1 MTQNKEIQKI
11 ENKINKTNKKI
22 EKLSKKVHLNKLE
35 EIKLEDL
42 NNEIICLTHLETVA
56 KTNYSNLKVE
66 KAITKEKKKRYN
78 ILYGNLFSTILMICI
93 PLMVYQFF
101 NSFYNLLDQIMAAN
115 IEQTAVSKIGVI
127 SQLKN
132 AVSAFGAGIA
142 GGGSVLVARFYGAGN
157 MKEARH
163 SASNMLFIS
172 CVVSALILV
181 VLIPLAY
188 PILKIA
194 QTPDIDANTI
204 TYFIM
209 CLIELVAVSINNI
222 FIGLEKI
229 KGNSKKILFL
239 NVGMLLV
246 KLLLNS
252 IFVYVIKVDN
262 IAYLELSTIIGQSLL
277 LIVGL
282 TIMFSKKNLLKLSIL
297 EMLPKKEYILPII
310 KLSVPIFLGK
320 FVMNLGKSVVNAL
333 CGSYYSEAT
342 GGLITGALAVSN
354 NLSGL
359 VTSPVSVYEEGQS
372 SIISQ
377 NIGNKNLKRTMDAFK
392 TTCLIVLFFVVVG
405 FVLVR
410 FVFLDQLTNLFSITK
425 TDSSEGISMKDLI
438 KQIFYYDCLS
448 IPSLGLAS
456 AVLGILYGYGKT
468 FLSGILNGSRILIR
482 IISLVVLH
490 ACGINYQAAGISMGI
505 SNILIGLLSL
515 IAFLIFYINLKKNG
529 YQGMYLTD
537 SVREKEKFNLEA

>member
-1 MTQNKEIQKI
+1 MTQEAVISNYKKKI
-11 ENKINKTNKKI
+11 KKI
-22 EKLSKKVHLNKLE
+22 EYKILKLKNKEKLNKLE

-42 NNEIICLTHLETVA
+42 ENEKICLVHLKEVA
-56 KTNYSNLKVE
+56 REDFENLKIE
-66 KAITKEKKKRYN
+66 RAITKEKKKRYN

-115 IEQTAVSKIGVI
+115 IAQTAVSKIGVI

-142 GGGSVLVARFYGAGN
+142 GGGSVLVARYYGAGN
-157 MKEARH
+157 MDDARH

-172 CVVSALILV
+172 CVVSGIILL

-194 QTPDIDANTI
+194 QTPDIDSNTI

-229 KGNSKKILFL
+229 KGNSKKILYL
-239 NVGMLLV
+239 NVLMLLV

-252 IFVYVIKVDN
+252 VFVYVIKVNN
-262 IAYLELSTIIGQSLL
+262 IAYLELSTIIGQSILL
-277 LIVGL
+277 SIGII
-282 TIMFSKKNLLKLSIL
+282 IMFSKKNLLKLSIKQ
-297 EMLPKKEYILPII
+297 MLPKKDYILPII
-310 KLSVPIFLGK
+310 KLSIPIFLGK
-320 FVMNLGKSVVNAL
+320 FVMNIGKSIVNAL

-377 NIGNKNLKRTMDAFK
+377 NIGNKNIRRTMDVFK

-410 FVFLDQLTNLFSITK
+410 FVFLDELTNLFSITNNE
-425 TDSSEGISMKDLI
+425 TNSEISMTDLI
-438 KQIFYYDCLS
+438 KQIFMFDCLS
-448 IPSLGLAS
+448 IPALGLAS
-456 AVLGILYGYGKT
+456 AVLGVLYGYGKT

-482 IISLVVLH
+482 IISLIVLH
-490 ACGINYQAAGISMGI
+490 ACGINYKAAGISMGI

-515 IAFLIFYINLKKNG
+515 IAFIIFYVNLRKKG

-537 SVREKEKFNLEA
+537 KRIEKEKFEL

>member
-1 MTQNKEIQKI
+1 MTQEKEIKRF
-11 ENKINKTNKKI
+11 EEKLVYLNKKI
-22 EKLSKKVHLNKLE
+22 DKLNKKEKLNKYE
-35 EIKLEDL
+35 GVQLEDL
-42 NNEIICLTHLETVA
+42 ENEKICVIHLLDVSKNDFE
-56 KTNYSNLKVE
+56 NLKVE

-101 NSFYNLLDQIMAAN
+101 NSFYNLLDQIMASN
-115 IEQTAVSKIGVI
+115 IAQTAVSKIGVI

-142 GGGSVLVARFYGAGN
+142 GGGGVLVARYYGAGK
-157 MKEARH
+157 MEEARN
-163 SASNMLFIS
+163 SASNMLLIS
-172 CVVSALILV
+172 CIMSATILII
-181 VLIPLAY
+181 LIPLAY

-194 QTPDIDANTI
+194 QTPDIDSSTI

-229 KGNSKKILFL
+229 KGNSKKILIL
-239 NVGMLLV
+239 NVGMLLI
-246 KLLLNS
+246 KLTLNA
-252 IFVYVIKVDN
+252 IFVYVIKVDS
-262 IAYLELSTIIGQSLL
+262 IVYLELSTIIGQSVLF
-277 LIVGL
+277 IVGIL
-282 TIMFSKKNLLKLSIL
+282 IMFSKKNLLKLSIKG
-297 EMLPKKEYILPII
+297 MRPRSYYIVPII

-333 CGSYYSEAT
+333 CGSFYSEAT

-377 NIGNKNLKRTMDAFK
+377 NIGNKNIPRTMKAFK

-405 FVLVR
+405 FILVR
-410 FVFLDQLTNLFSITK
+410 FVFLDQLTALFSITK
-425 TDSSEGISMKDLI
+425 QESSSEITMTDLI
-438 KQIFYYDCLS
+438 KQIFVFDCLS
-448 IPSLGLAS
+448 IPALGLSS

-468 FLSGILNGSRILIR
+468 FLSGILNGSRIIIR
-482 IISLVVLH
+482 ILSLIVLH

-515 IAFLIFYINLKKNG
+515 IAFIIFYVGLKKKG

-537 SVREKEKFNLEA
+537 KEKEKEKFVL

>member
-1 MTQNKEIQKI
+1 MTQETIISNY
-11 ENKINKTNKKI
+11 ENKIKKI
-22 EKLSKKVHLNKLE
+22 DLKILKLKNKEKLNKFE
-35 EIKLEDL
+35 EIKFEDL
-42 NNEIICLTHLETVA
+42 QNEKICLVHLKEVA
-56 KTNYSNLKVE
+56 CDDFENLKIE
-66 KAITKEKKKRYN
+66 RAITKEKKKRYN

-115 IEQTAVSKIGVI
+115 IAQTAVSKIGVI

-142 GGGSVLVARFYGAGN
+142 GGGSVLVARYYGAGN
-157 MKEARH
+157 MDEARH

-172 CVVSALILV
+172 CVVSAIILL

-194 QTPDIDANTI
+194 QTPDIDSNTI

-229 KGNSKKILFL
+229 KGNSKKILYL
-239 NVGMLLV
+239 NVLMLLV

-262 IAYLELSTIIGQSLL
+262 IAYLELSTIIGQSILL
-277 LIVGL
+277 SIGII
-282 TIMFSKKNLLKLSIL
+282 IMFSKKNLLKLSL
-297 EMLPKKEYILPII
+297 KQMLPKKDYILPII
-310 KLSVPIFLGK
+310 KLSIPIFLGK
-320 FVMNLGKSVVNAL
+320 FVMNIGKSIVNAL
-333 CGSYYSEAT
+333 CGSFYGEAT

-377 NIGNKNLKRTMDAFK
+377 NIGNKNIRRTMDVFR
-392 TTCLIVLFFVVVG
+392 TTCFIVLFFVVVG

-410 FVFLDQLTNLFSITK
+410 FVFLDELTNLFSITNNE
-425 TDSSEGISMKDLI
+425 TNSEISMTDLI
-438 KQIFYYDCLS
+438 KQIFMFDCLS
-448 IPSLGLAS
+448 IPALGLAS
-456 AVLGILYGYGKT
+456 AVLGVLYGYGKT

-482 IISLVVLH
+482 IISLIVLH
-490 ACGINYQAAGISMGI
+490 ACGINYKAAGISMGI

-515 IAFLIFYINLKKNG
+515 IAFIIFYVGLRKNG

-537 SVREKEKFNLEA
+537 KRIEKEKFEL

>member
-1 MTQNKEIQKI
+1 MTQETII
-11 ENKINKTNKKI
+11 SSYENKIKKI
-22 EKLSKKVHLNKLE
+22 DLKILKLKNKENLNKLE

-42 NNEIICLTHLETVA
+42 ENEKICLVHLEEVA
-56 KTNYSNLKVE
+56 REDFENLKIE
-66 KAITKEKKKRYN
+66 RAITKEKKKRYN

-115 IEQTAVSKIGVI
+115 IAQTAVSKIGVI

-142 GGGSVLVARFYGAGN
+142 GGGSVLVARYYGAGN
-157 MKEARH
+157 MDDARH

-172 CVVSALILV
+172 CVVSGIILL

-194 QTPDIDANTI
+194 QTPDIDSNTI

-229 KGNSKKILFL
+229 KGNSKKILYL
-239 NVGMLLV
+239 NVLMLLV

-252 IFVYVIKVDN
+252 IFVYVIKVNN
-262 IAYLELSTIIGQSLL
+262 IAYLELSTIIGQSILL
-277 LIVGL
+277 SIGII
-282 TIMFSKKNLLKLSIL
+282 IMFSKKNLLKLSIKQ
-297 EMLPKKEYILPII
+297 MLPKKDYILPII
-310 KLSVPIFLGK
+310 KLSIPIFLGK
-320 FVMNLGKSVVNAL
+320 FVMNIGKSIVNAL

-377 NIGNKNLKRTMDAFK
+377 NIGNKNIRRTMDVFK

-410 FVFLDQLTNLFSITK
+410 FVFLDELTNLFSITNNE
-425 TDSSEGISMKDLI
+425 TNSEISMTDLI
-438 KQIFYYDCLS
+438 KQIFMFDCLS
-448 IPSLGLAS
+448 IPALGLAS
-456 AVLGILYGYGKT
+456 AVLGVLYGYGKT

-482 IISLVVLH
+482 IISLIVLH
-490 ACGINYQAAGISMGI
+490 ACGINYKAAGISMGI

-515 IAFLIFYINLKKNG
+515 IAFIIFYVNLRKKG

-537 SVREKEKFNLEA
+537 KRIEKEKFEL

>member
-1 MTQNKEIQKI
+1 MTQETII
-11 ENKINKTNKKI
+11 SSYENKIKKI
-22 EKLSKKVHLNKLE
+22 DLKILKLKNKENLNKLE

-42 NNEIICLTHLETVA
+42 ENEKICLVHLKEVA
-56 KTNYSNLKVE
+56 REDFENLKIE
-66 KAITKEKKKRYN
+66 RAITKEKKKRYN

-115 IEQTAVSKIGVI
+115 IAQTAVSKIGVI

-142 GGGSVLVARFYGAGN
+142 GGGSVLVARYYGAGN
-157 MKEARH
+157 MDDARH

-172 CVVSALILV
+172 CVVSGIILL

-194 QTPDIDANTI
+194 QTPDIDSNTI

-229 KGNSKKILFL
+229 KGNSKKILYL
-239 NVGMLLV
+239 NVLMLLV

-252 IFVYVIKVDN
+252 IFVYVIKVNN
-262 IAYLELSTIIGQSLL
+262 IAYLELSTIIGQSILL
-277 LIVGL
+277 SIGII
-282 TIMFSKKNLLKLSIL
+282 IMFSKKNLLKLSIKQ
-297 EMLPKKEYILPII
+297 MLPKKDYILPII
-310 KLSVPIFLGK
+310 KLSIPIFLGK
-320 FVMNLGKSVVNAL
+320 FVMNIGKSIVNAL

-377 NIGNKNLKRTMDAFK
+377 NIGNKNIRRTMDVFK

-410 FVFLDQLTNLFSITK
+410 FVFLDELTNLFSITNNE
-425 TDSSEGISMKDLI
+425 TNSEISMTDLI
-438 KQIFYYDCLS
+438 KQIFMFDCLS
-448 IPSLGLAS
+448 IPALGLAS
-456 AVLGILYGYGKT
+456 AVLGVLYGYGKT

-482 IISLVVLH
+482 IISLIVLH
-490 ACGINYQAAGISMGI
+490 ACGINYKAAGISMGI

-515 IAFLIFYINLKKNG
+515 IAFIIFYVNLRKKG

-537 SVREKEKFNLEA
+537 KRIEKEKFEL

>member
-1 MTQNKEIQKI
+1 MTQEAVISNYKKKI
-11 ENKINKTNKKI
+11 KKI
-22 EKLSKKVHLNKLE
+22 EYKILKLKNKEKLNKLE

-42 NNEIICLTHLETVA
+42 ENEKICLLHLEEVA
-56 KTNYSNLKVE
+56 SNDFDNLKVE

-78 ILYGNLFSTILMICI
+78 ILYGNLFSTILMICM

-115 IEQTAVSKIGVI
+115 IAQTAVSKIGVI

-142 GGGSVLVARFYGAGN
+142 GGGSVLVARYYGAGD
-157 MKEARH
+157 MDEARH

-172 CVVSALILV
+172 CVISGIILL

-194 QTPDIDANTI
+194 QTPDIDSNTI
-204 TYFIM
+204 TYFVM

-229 KGNSKKILFL
+229 KGNSKKILYL
-239 NVGMLLV
+239 NILMLLT

-262 IAYLELSTIIGQSLL
+262 IAYLELSTIIGQSIL
-277 LIVGL
+277 LIIGI
-282 TIMFSKKNLLKLSIL
+282 TIMFSKKNLLKLRIKQ
-297 EMLPKKEYILPII
+297 MLPKKDYIIPII

-320 FVMNLGKSVVNAL
+320 FVMNIGKSVVNAL

-377 NIGNKNLKRTMDAFK
+377 NIGNKNIRRTMDVFK

-405 FVLVR
+405 FVLIR
-410 FVFLDQLTNLFSITK
+410 FVFLDELTNLFSITNNQ
-425 TDSSEGISMKDLI
+425 TSSEISMTDLI
-438 KQIFYYDCLS
+438 KQIFFFDCLS
-448 IPSLGLAS
+448 IPALGLAS
-456 AVLGILYGYGKT
+456 AVLGVLYGYGKT

-490 ACGINYQAAGISMGI
+490 ACGINYRAAGISMGI
-505 SNILIGLLSL
+505 SNVLIGLLSL
-515 IAFLIFYINLKKNG
+515 IAFIIFYINLRRKG
-529 YQGMYLTD
+529 YQGMFLTD
-537 SVREKEKFNLEA
+537 KAVEKESFKL

>member
-1 MTQNKEIQKI
+1 MTQETIISNY
-11 ENKINKTNKKI
+11 ENKIKKI
-22 EKLSKKVHLNKLE
+22 DLKILKLKNKEKLNKFE
-35 EIKLEDL
+35 EIKFEDL
-42 NNEIICLTHLETVA
+42 QNEKICLVHLKEVA
-56 KTNYSNLKVE
+56 CDDFENLKIE
-66 KAITKEKKKRYN
+66 RAITKEKKKRYN

-115 IEQTAVSKIGVI
+115 IAQTAVSKIGVI

-142 GGGSVLVARFYGAGN
+142 GGGSVLVARYYGAGN
-157 MKEARH
+157 MDEARH

-172 CVVSALILV
+172 CVVSAIILL

-194 QTPDIDANTI
+194 QTPDIDSNTI

-229 KGNSKKILFL
+229 KGNSKKILYL
-239 NVGMLLV
+239 NVLMLLV

-262 IAYLELSTIIGQSLL
+262 IAYLELSTIIGQSILL
-277 LIVGL
+277 SIGII
-282 TIMFSKKNLLKLSIL
+282 IMFSKKNLLKLSL
-297 EMLPKKEYILPII
+297 KQMLPKKDYILPII
-310 KLSVPIFLGK
+310 KLSIPIFLGK
-320 FVMNLGKSVVNAL
+320 FVMNIGKSIVNAL
-333 CGSYYSEAT
+333 CGSFYGEAT

-377 NIGNKNLKRTMDAFK
+377 NIGNKNIRRTMDVFR
-392 TTCLIVLFFVVVG
+392 TTCFIVLVFVVVG

-410 FVFLDQLTNLFSITK
+410 FVFLDELTNLFSITNNE
-425 TDSSEGISMKDLI
+425 TNSEISMTDLI
-438 KQIFYYDCLS
+438 KQIFMFDCLS
-448 IPSLGLAS
+448 IPALGLAS
-456 AVLGILYGYGKT
+456 AVLGVLYGYGKT

-482 IISLVVLH
+482 IISLIVLH
-490 ACGINYQAAGISMGI
+490 ACGINYKAAGISMGI

-515 IAFLIFYINLKKNG
+515 IAFIIFYVGLRKNG

-537 SVREKEKFNLEA
+537 KRIEKEKFEL

>member
-1 MTQNKEIQKI
+1 MTQETIISNY
-11 ENKINKTNKKI
+11 ENKIKKI
-22 EKLSKKVHLNKLE
+22 DLKILKLKNKEKLNKFE

-42 NNEIICLTHLETVA
+42 QNEKICLVHLKEVA
-56 KTNYSNLKVE
+56 CDDFENLKIE
-66 KAITKEKKKRYN
+66 RAITKEKKKRYN

-115 IEQTAVSKIGVI
+115 IAQTAVSKIGVI

-142 GGGSVLVARFYGAGN
+142 GGGSVLVARYYGAGN
-157 MKEARH
+157 MDEARH

-172 CVVSALILV
+172 CVVSAIILL

-194 QTPDIDANTI
+194 QTPDIDSNTI

-229 KGNSKKILFL
+229 KGNSKKILYL
-239 NVGMLLV
+239 NVLMLLV

-262 IAYLELSTIIGQSLL
+262 IAYLELSTIIGQSILL
-277 LIVGL
+277 SIGII
-282 TIMFSKKNLLKLSIL
+282 IMFSKKNLLKLSL
-297 EMLPKKEYILPII
+297 KQMLPKKDYILPII
-310 KLSVPIFLGK
+310 KLSIPIFLGK
-320 FVMNLGKSVVNAL
+320 FVMNIGKSIVNAL
-333 CGSYYSEAT
+333 CGSFYGEAT

-377 NIGNKNLKRTMDAFK
+377 NIGNKNIRRTMDVFR
-392 TTCLIVLFFVVVG
+392 TTCFIVLVFVVVG

-410 FVFLDQLTNLFSITK
+410 FVFLDELTNLFSITNNE
-425 TDSSEGISMKDLI
+425 TNSEISMTDLI
-438 KQIFYYDCLS
+438 KQIFMFDCLS
-448 IPSLGLAS
+448 IPALGLAS
-456 AVLGILYGYGKT
+456 AVLGVLYGYGKT

-482 IISLVVLH
+482 IISLIVLH
-490 ACGINYQAAGISMGI
+490 ACGINYKAAGISMGI

-515 IAFLIFYINLKKNG
+515 IAFIIFYVGLRKNG

-537 SVREKEKFNLEA
+537 KRIEKEKFEL

>member
-1 MTQNKEIQKI
+1 MTQETII
-11 ENKINKTNKKI
+11 SSYENKIKKI
-22 EKLSKKVHLNKLE
+22 DLKILKLKNKEKLNKFE

-42 NNEIICLTHLETVA
+42 ENEKICLVHLEEVA
-56 KTNYSNLKVE
+56 CEDFENLKIE
-66 KAITKEKKKRYN
+66 RAITKEKKKRYN

-115 IEQTAVSKIGVI
+115 IAQTAVSKIGVI

-142 GGGSVLVARFYGAGN
+142 GGGSVLVARYYGAGN
-157 MKEARH
+157 MDDARH

-172 CVVSALILV
+172 CFVSAIILL

-194 QTPDIDANTI
+194 QTPDIDSNTI

-229 KGNSKKILFL
+229 KGNSKKILYL
-239 NVGMLLV
+239 NVLMLLV

-252 IFVYVIKVDN
+252 VFVYVIKVNN
-262 IAYLELSTIIGQSLL
+262 IAYLELSTIIGQSILL
-277 LIVGL
+277 SIGII
-282 TIMFSKKNLLKLSIL
+282 IMFSKKNLLKLSIKQ
-297 EMLPKKEYILPII
+297 MLPKKDYILPII
-310 KLSVPIFLGK
+310 KLSIPIFLGK
-320 FVMNLGKSVVNAL
+320 FVMNIGKSIVNAL

-377 NIGNKNLKRTMDAFK
+377 NIGNKNIRRTMDVFR
-392 TTCLIVLFFVVVG
+392 TTCLIVLFFVVLG

-410 FVFLDQLTNLFSITK
+410 FVFLDELTNLFSITNNE
-425 TDSSEGISMKDLI
+425 TNSEISMTDLI
-438 KQIFYYDCLS
+438 KQIFMFDCLS
-448 IPSLGLAS
+448 IPALGLAS
-456 AVLGILYGYGKT
+456 AVLGVLYGYGKT

-482 IISLVVLH
+482 IISLIVLH
-490 ACGINYQAAGISMGI
+490 ACGINYKAAGISMGI

-515 IAFLIFYINLKKNG
+515 IAFIIFYVNLRKKG

-537 SVREKEKFNLEA
+537 KRIEKEKFEL

>member
-1 MTQNKEIQKI
+1 MTQETII
-11 ENKINKTNKKI
+11 SSYENKIKKI
-22 EKLSKKVHLNKLE
+22 DLKILKLKNKENLNKFE

-42 NNEIICLTHLETVA
+42 ENEKICLVHLKEVA
-56 KTNYSNLKVE
+56 REDFENLKIE
-66 KAITKEKKKRYN
+66 RAITKEKKKRYN

-115 IEQTAVSKIGVI
+115 IAQTAVSKIGVI

-142 GGGSVLVARFYGAGN
+142 GGGSVLVARYYGAGN
-157 MKEARH
+157 MDDARH

-172 CVVSALILV
+172 CVVSGIILL

-194 QTPDIDANTI
+194 QTPDIDSNTI

-229 KGNSKKILFL
+229 KGNSKKILYL
-239 NVGMLLV
+239 NVLMLLV

-252 IFVYVIKVDN
+252 VFVYVIKVNN
-262 IAYLELSTIIGQSLL
+262 IAYLELSTIIGQSILL
-277 LIVGL
+277 SIGII
-282 TIMFSKKNLLKLSIL
+282 IMFSKKNLLKLSIKQ
-297 EMLPKKEYILPII
+297 MLPKKDYILPII
-310 KLSVPIFLGK
+310 KLSIPIFLGK
-320 FVMNLGKSVVNAL
+320 FVMNIGKSIVNAL

-377 NIGNKNLKRTMDAFK
+377 NIGNKNIRRTMDVFK

-410 FVFLDQLTNLFSITK
+410 FVFLDELTNLFSITNNE
-425 TDSSEGISMKDLI
+425 TNSEISMTDLI
-438 KQIFYYDCLS
+438 KQIFMFDCLS
-448 IPSLGLAS
+448 IPALGLAS
-456 AVLGILYGYGKT
+456 AVLGVLYGYGKT

-482 IISLVVLH
+482 IISLIVLH
-490 ACGINYQAAGISMGI
+490 ACGINYKAAGISMGI

-515 IAFLIFYINLKKNG
+515 IAFIIFYVNLRKKG

-537 SVREKEKFNLEA
+537 KRIEKEKFEL

>member
-1 MTQNKEIQKI
+1 MTQETII
-11 ENKINKTNKKI
+11 SSYENKIKKI
-22 EKLSKKVHLNKLE
+22 DLKILKLKNKEKLNKLE

-42 NNEIICLTHLETVA
+42 ENEKICLVHLKEVA
-56 KTNYSNLKVE
+56 REDFENLKIE
-66 KAITKEKKKRYN
+66 RAITKEKKKRYN

-115 IEQTAVSKIGVI
+115 IAQTAVSKIGVI

-142 GGGSVLVARFYGAGN
+142 GGGSVLVARYYGAGN
-157 MKEARH
+157 MDDARH

-172 CVVSALILV
+172 CVVSGIILL

-194 QTPDIDANTI
+194 QTPDIDSNTI

-229 KGNSKKILFL
+229 KGNSKKILYL
-239 NVGMLLV
+239 NVLMLLV

-252 IFVYVIKVDN
+252 IFVYVIKVNN
-262 IAYLELSTIIGQSLL
+262 IAYLELSTIIGQSILL
-277 LIVGL
+277 SIGII
-282 TIMFSKKNLLKLSIL
+282 IMFSKKNLLKLSIKQ
-297 EMLPKKEYILPII
+297 MLPKKDYILPII
-310 KLSVPIFLGK
+310 KLSIPIFLGK
-320 FVMNLGKSVVNAL
+320 FVMNIGKSIVNAL

-377 NIGNKNLKRTMDAFK
+377 NIGNKNIRRTMDVFK

-410 FVFLDQLTNLFSITK
+410 FVFLDELTNLFSITNNE
-425 TDSSEGISMKDLI
+425 TNSEISMTDLI
-438 KQIFYYDCLS
+438 KQIFMFDCLS
-448 IPSLGLAS
+448 IPALGLAS
-456 AVLGILYGYGKT
+456 AVLGVLYGYGKT

-482 IISLVVLH
+482 IISLIVLH
-490 ACGINYQAAGISMGI
+490 ACGINYKAAGISMGI

-515 IAFLIFYINLKKNG
+515 IAFIIFYVNLRKKG

-537 SVREKEKFNLEA
+537 KRIEKEKFEL

>member
-1 MTQNKEIQKI
+1 MTQETIISNY
-11 ENKINKTNKKI
+11 ENKIKKI
-22 EKLSKKVHLNKLE
+22 DLKILKLKNKEKLNKFE

-42 NNEIICLTHLETVA
+42 QNEKICLVHLKEVA
-56 KTNYSNLKVE
+56 CDDFENLKIE
-66 KAITKEKKKRYN
+66 RAITKEKKKRYN

-115 IEQTAVSKIGVI
+115 IAQTAVSKIGVI

-142 GGGSVLVARFYGAGN
+142 GGGSVLVARYYGAGN
-157 MKEARH
+157 MDEARH

-172 CVVSALILV
+172 CVVSAIILL

-194 QTPDIDANTI
+194 QTPDIDSNTI

-229 KGNSKKILFL
+229 KGNSKKILYL
-239 NVGMLLV
+239 NVLMLLV

-262 IAYLELSTIIGQSLL
+262 IAYLELSTIIGQSILL
-277 LIVGL
+277 SIGII
-282 TIMFSKKNLLKLSIL
+282 IMFSKKNLLKLSL
-297 EMLPKKEYILPII
+297 KQMLPKKDYILPII
-310 KLSVPIFLGK
+310 KLSIPIFLGK
-320 FVMNLGKSVVNAL
+320 FVMNIGKSIVNAL
-333 CGSYYSEAT
+333 CGSFYGEAT

-377 NIGNKNLKRTMDAFK
+377 NIGNKNIRRTMDVFR
-392 TTCLIVLFFVVVG
+392 TTCFIVLFFVVVG

-410 FVFLDQLTNLFSITK
+410 FVFLDELTNLFSITNNE
-425 TDSSEGISMKDLI
+425 TNSEISMTDLI
-438 KQIFYYDCLS
+438 KQIFMFDCLS
-448 IPSLGLAS
+448 IPALGLAS
-456 AVLGILYGYGKT
+456 AVLGVLYGYGKT

-482 IISLVVLH
+482 IISLIVLH
-490 ACGINYQAAGISMGI
+490 ACGINYKAAGISMGI

-515 IAFLIFYINLKKNG
+515 IAFIIFYVGLRKNG

-537 SVREKEKFNLEA
+537 KRIEKEKFEL

>member
-1 MTQNKEIQKI
+1 MTQEAVISNYKKKI
-11 ENKINKTNKKI
+11 KKI
-22 EKLSKKVHLNKLE
+22 EYKILKLKNKEKLNKLE

-42 NNEIICLTHLETVA
+42 ENEKICLLHLEEVA
-56 KTNYSNLKVE
+56 SNDLDNLKVE

-78 ILYGNLFSTILMICI
+78 ILYGNLFSTILMICM

-115 IEQTAVSKIGVI
+115 IAQTAVSKIGVI

-142 GGGSVLVARFYGAGN
+142 GGGSVLVARYYGAGN
-157 MKEARH
+157 MDEARH

-172 CVVSALILV
+172 CVVSSIILL

-194 QTPDIDANTI
+194 QTPDIDSNTI
-204 TYFIM
+204 TYFVM

-229 KGNSKKILFL
+229 KGNSKKILYL
-239 NVGMLLV
+239 NILMLLT

-262 IAYLELSTIIGQSLL
+262 IAYLELSTIIGQSIL
-277 LIVGL
+277 LIIGI
-282 TIMFSKKNLLKLSIL
+282 TIMFSKKNLLKLRIKQ
-297 EMLPKKEYILPII
+297 MLPKKDYIIPII

-320 FVMNLGKSVVNAL
+320 FVMNIGKSVVNAL

-377 NIGNKNLKRTMDAFK
+377 NIGNKNIRRTMDVFK

-405 FVLVR
+405 FVLIR
-410 FVFLDQLTNLFSITK
+410 FVFLDELTNLFSITNNQ
-425 TDSSEGISMKDLI
+425 TSSEISMTDLI
-438 KQIFYYDCLS
+438 KQIFFFDCLS
-448 IPSLGLAS
+448 IPALGLAS
-456 AVLGILYGYGKT
+456 AVLGVLYGYGKT

-490 ACGINYQAAGISMGI
+490 ACGINYRAAGISMGI
-505 SNILIGLLSL
+505 SNVLIGLLSL
-515 IAFLIFYINLKKNG
+515 IAFIIFYINLRRKG
-529 YQGMYLTD
+529 YQGMFLTD
-537 SVREKEKFNLEA
+537 KAVEKESFKL

>member
-1 MTQNKEIQKI
+1 MTQEAVISNYKKKI
-11 ENKINKTNKKI
+11 KKI
-22 EKLSKKVHLNKLE
+22 EYKILKLKNKEKLNKLE

-42 NNEIICLTHLETVA
+42 ENEKICLLHLEEVA
-56 KTNYSNLKVE
+56 SNDLDNLKVE

-78 ILYGNLFSTILMICI
+78 ILYGNLFSTILMICM

-115 IEQTAVSKIGVI
+115 IAQTAVSKIGVI

-142 GGGSVLVARFYGAGN
+142 GGGSVLVARYYGAGN
-157 MKEARH
+157 MDEARH

-172 CVVSALILV
+172 CVVSGIILL

-194 QTPDIDANTI
+194 QTPDIDSNTI
-204 TYFIM
+204 TYFVM

-229 KGNSKKILFL
+229 KGNSKKILYL
-239 NVGMLLV
+239 NILMLLT

-262 IAYLELSTIIGQSLL
+262 IAYLELSTIIGQSIL
-277 LIVGL
+277 LIIGI
-282 TIMFSKKNLLKLSIL
+282 TIMFSKKNLLKLRIKQ
-297 EMLPKKEYILPII
+297 MLPKKDYIIPII

-320 FVMNLGKSVVNAL
+320 FVMNIGKSVVNAL

-377 NIGNKNLKRTMDAFK
+377 NIGNKNIRRTMDVFK

-405 FVLVR
+405 FVLIR
-410 FVFLDQLTNLFSITK
+410 FVFLDELTNLFSITNNQ
-425 TDSSEGISMKDLI
+425 TSSEISMTDLI
-438 KQIFYYDCLS
+438 KQIFFFDCLS
-448 IPSLGLAS
+448 IPALGLAS
-456 AVLGILYGYGKT
+456 AVLGVLYGYGKT

-490 ACGINYQAAGISMGI
+490 ACGINYRAAGISMGI
-505 SNILIGLLSL
+505 SNVLIGLLSL
-515 IAFLIFYINLKKNG
+515 IAFIIFYINLRRKG
-529 YQGMYLTD
+529 YQGMFLTD
-537 SVREKEKFNLEA
+537 KAVEKESFKL